1 MLRSPAAAPPGEAK
15 DEHIKQGHCLRRRL
29 FFSGCTGCA
38 WRRKVRIGFP
48 VQIHTA
54 NMMLLQDYA
63 KKDGVDLEVATMRGY
78 PSIQLALTTNELDVA
93 LLGFV
98 NVGLMEEKGLKTKR

>member
-1 MLRSPAAAPPGEAK
+1 MTISTKAFAYLVAAAALLSTSVAHAAG
-15 DEHIKQGHCLRRRL
+15 
-29 FFSGCTGCA
+29 
-38 WRRKVRIGFP
+38 KVRIGFP

-63 KKDGVDLEVATMRGY
+63 KRDGVDLDVAVMRGY
-78 PSIQLALTTNELDVA
+78 PSIQLALTTNELDIA

-98 NVGLMEEKGLKTKR
+98 NVGLMEEKGFRDQI